1 MLYLMFLI
9 GLLTGII
16 ITRILVVVRKA
27 KGTLLIDRSDPETDR
42 YRFVIEDKTLQT
54 LHTKKR
60 VELKINP
67 NANLSD
73 AELTSS
79 VMEP

>member
-9 GLLTGII
+9 GVLTGSI
-16 ITRILVVVRKA
+16 ITRILVGTRRA
-27 KGTLLIDRSDPETDR
+27 KGILLIDRSDPETDR
-42 YRFVIEDKTLQT
+42 YRFVIDDKTLQVI
-54 LHTKKR
+54 HMKKR

-73 AELTSS
+73 AEVTSP